1 MTSHSVKSQRHKD
14 ALLCHREAGYGRR
27 YVFCFVFFKP
37 IACIFKTIMSKNS
50 RIACNIFKFI
60 KDFVYFGNETLTI
73 QMIKKLNLILAHF

>member
-27 YVFCFVFFKP
+27 YVFLFVFFKP
-37 IACIFKTIMSKNS
+37 IACIFKTIT
-50 RIACNIFKFI
+50 
-60 KDFVYFGNETLTI
+60 VQEYFGNETLTI

>member
-1 MTSHSVKSQRHKD
+1 MTSHSVKSQRYKD

-27 YVFCFVFFKP
+27 YVFCFVFFKLVFLKP
-37 IACIFKTIMSKNS
+37 SLSKNS